1 MRICDEM
8 GTTWDSSGGVHVTQL
23 DDVERM
29 YMRNYLRDGQ
39 RHLDAAIL
47 LHENEFHDYC
57 VKEAYESML
66 WHVDALL
73 LTVEI
78 RTFKSSTAIA
88 SFGKEFVKKDIYPT
102 PFYEHLLLANAS
114 YRIADSEFSATISRD
129 EATSIL
135 GFARGFRDIV
145 AYLKDLGLDQG
156 RGDSGGKD
164 VEGDG
169 KNDAVPGSN
178 D

>member
-1 MRICDEM
+1 M
-8 GTTWDSSGGVHVTQL
+8 TQL
-23 DDVERM
+23 DDVGRM

-39 RHLDAAIL
+39 RHLDAAAL

-73 LTVEI
+73 LTVGI
-78 RTFKSSTAIA
+78 RTFKSSSAIA

-102 PFYEHLLLANAS
+102 SFYEHLLLANAS
-114 YRIADSEFSATISRD
+114 YRIADSEFSPTISRD

-135 GFARGFRDIV
+135 GFAREFRDIV
-145 AYLKDLGLDQG
+145 AYLKDLGIDQG
-156 RGDSGGKD
+156 RGDSGDTD
-164 VEGDG
+164 VEGNG
-169 KNDAVPGSN
+169 ENNEIPGSR